1 MKKRLIYLWLI
12 LTQLKPA
19 LAYIDP
25 GTGPMIITSAWSVI
39 LAILAIIGAF
49 FVKIFF
55 KPIKKTVLTIW
66 RKIKK
71 RNITREKY

>member
-1 MKKRLIYLWLI
+1 MKKRLICWGLI
-12 LTQLKPA
+12 ITQLKPV

-25 GTGPMIITSAWSVI
+25 GTGGMIVTSAWSAI
-39 LAILAIIGAF
+39 LTILAIIGAF

-66 RKIKK
+66 SKIRK
-71 RNITREKY
+71 KY